1 MSNSWVQTEAALS
14 NLSQTVNQ
22 IQDQYNE
29 EKNQYAMLK
38 LQETQEQD
46 RNWKA
51 ELHELNEVNIM
62 Y

>member
-1 MSNSWVQTEAALS
+1 
-14 NLSQTVNQ
+14 VNQ
-22 IQDQYNE
+22 IQAFHDQYNE
-29 EKNQYAMLK
+29 EKNQRAMLK

>member
-1 MSNSWVQTEAALS
+1 VQTEAALS

-29 EKNQYAMLK
+29 EKNQHAMLK

>member
-1 MSNSWVQTEAALS
+1 MQTEAALS

-22 IQDQYNE
+22 IQAFHDQYNE
-29 EKNQYAMLK
+29 EKNRHAMLQ

-46 RNWKA
+46 RNQKA

>member
-1 MSNSWVQTEAALS
+1 VQTEQALS

-22 IQDQYNE
+22 IQAFHDQYNE
-29 EKNQYAMLK
+29 EKKQRAMLK

>member
-1 MSNSWVQTEAALS
+1 
-14 NLSQTVNQ
+14 VNQ

-51 ELHELNEVNIM
+51 ELHELNEVIIM